1 MPKHK
6 PARLAHHAYAVC
18 ALAVIIPKIGP
29 TLGFG
34 RAAAVAAA
42 VAVAPASAS
51 AFAAAAAV
59 AVLLCAVR
67 VWPHRAKPMHLSAQ
81 QQRPKQQQQQR
92 EQQEIHQ
99 RRRLTYRKGRACH
112 PCSATGIYR

>member
-6 PARLAHHAYAVC
+6 RKRFPHYAYAVC
-18 ALAVIIPKIGP
+18 ALNVIIQQIGP
-29 TLGFG
+29 TFG
-34 RAAAVAAA
+34 VARAVAAA
-42 VAVAPASAS
+42 
-51 AFAAAAAV
+51 AAAAAV
-59 AVLLCAVR
+59 VLCAVC

-99 RRRLTYRKGRACH
+99 RRRLAYRKGRQCH
-112 PCSATGIYR
+112 PCSVTGIYR